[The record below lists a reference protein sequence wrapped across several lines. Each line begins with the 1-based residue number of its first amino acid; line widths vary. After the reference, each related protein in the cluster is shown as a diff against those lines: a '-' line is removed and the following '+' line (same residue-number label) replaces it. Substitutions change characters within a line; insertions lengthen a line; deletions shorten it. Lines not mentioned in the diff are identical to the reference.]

1 MKKNNGHRQ
10 KFVSLHCSGS
20 RKAPAAGT
28 AVLKTSPKKNS
39 ISRKNHEGP
48 PKNIPHGIFSD
59 KTDTYIIKGDIPE
72 NGMCGRRGHGPVV
85 RSGDYGS
92 DSGHRMA

>member
-1 MKKNNGHRQ
+1 M
-10 KFVSLHCSGS
+10 
-20 RKAPAAGT
+20 KAPQ
-28 AVLKTSPKKNS
+28 
-39 ISRKNHEGP
+39 
-48 PKNIPHGIFSD
+48 KNIPHGIFSD